1 MFCSCK
7 VIRFPEFGK
16 FLLMESVIP
25 GFGIRNS
32 KCDWNPESKFHR
44 HRIRVHGLESR
55 FHDCL
60 GSLYMRRYV
69 TKEKITV

>member
-25 GFGIRNS
+25 GFGTRNPS
-32 KCDWNPESKFHR
+32 STDTESESMAWNPDSK
-44 HRIRVHGLESR
+44 IVL
-55 FHDCL
+55 DPL
-60 GSLYMRRYV
+60 
-69 TKEKITV
+69 T